1 MTKDVIVSIRGL
13 QFDNGEDGEKI
24 ESIQRGEYYTRNN
37 SHYVVYEEVIEG
49 IKTPVKNM
57 IKFRPGEMHL
67 SKKGAINVHMDFVEN
82 QKNLTDYRTPFGSI
96 VIGLK
101 ASKVAM
107 EEEEKRVVLQV
118 DYTLDVNY
126 EYLADCKIHIDIRS
140 LDDERFSL
148 GE

>member
-13 QFDNGEDGEKI
+13 QFDSGEDGEKI
-24 ESIQRGEYYTRNN
+24 ESIQRGEYYIRNN
-37 SHYVVYEEVIEG
+37 AHYVMYEEIIEG
-49 IKTPVKNM
+49 LEAPVKNM

-96 VIGLK
+96 VIGLE
-101 ASKVAM
+101 ASRVAM

-140 LDDERFSL
+140 LDGEQFSL
-148 GE
+148 RD